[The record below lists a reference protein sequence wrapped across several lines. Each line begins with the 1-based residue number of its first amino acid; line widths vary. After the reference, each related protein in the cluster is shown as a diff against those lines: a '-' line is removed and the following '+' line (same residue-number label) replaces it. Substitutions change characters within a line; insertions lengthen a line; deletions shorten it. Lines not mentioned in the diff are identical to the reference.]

1 MWVNF
6 PGVDFLEMVLRKK
19 KIVVAYYIISSITHE
34 IRHLHVT
41 VMQ

>member
-6 PGVDFLEMVLRKK
+6 PGVDFLEMVLREKK
-19 KIVVAYYIISSITHE
+19 NCCCLFISSITHE
-34 IRHLHVT
+34 IRYFHVA

>member
-6 PGVDFLEMVLRKK
+6 PGVDFLEMVLREK
-19 KIVVAYYIISSITHE
+19 KIVVAYFHIA
-34 IRHLHVT
+34 